1 MTGRFQAGIGALI
14 RRSDDQRYLLLRRAA
29 HRDAGANTWECVTG
43 RLEQGEGYETALH
56 REVMEELGITVQIDF
71 LAATSHFY
79 RGAAIVENELLSV
92 LYCCTIDNPDAIK
105 VSDEHDE
112 WRWVTPAEAY
122 GFLESDNWLYRLLQ
136 RAEMIYSQLPD
147 TLQDYFRANG
157 YENT

>member
-14 RRSDDQRYLLLRRAA
+14 RRADDHSYLLLRRAA

-43 RLEQGEGYETALH
+43 RLEQGEDYETALH
-56 REVMEELGITVQIDF
+56 REVMEEIGITVQIDF

-79 RGAAIVENELLSV
+79 RGAAVVENELLSV
-92 LYCCTIDNPDAIK
+92 LYCCTIDNPDAIT
-105 VSDEHDE
+105 VSDEHGE
-112 WRWVTPAEAY
+112 WRWMTASEIYALLEA
-122 GFLESDNWLYRLLQ
+122 DNWLYRLIQ
-136 RAEMIYSQLPD
+136 RAETIYSQLPD